1 MKQTA
6 KHASKT
12 LNEALDIA
20 RELASRIGVPR
31 HATEIL
37 HEAVG
42 ITAQF
47 AGDAGVPG
55 LSSGLEAL
63 LTILEKIQVGFSP
76 DVLEVRAED
85 IIRL

>member
-1 MKQTA
+1 MKEYA
-6 KHASKT
+6 GHAS
-12 LNEALDIA
+12 
-20 RELASRIGVPR
+20 
-31 HATEIL
+31 EIL
-37 HEAVG
+37 QEVLAIVAE
-42 ITAQF
+42 ISS
-47 AGDAGVPG
+47 DAGVPG